1 MNSLD
6 AALQSIWLMGPTAS
20 GKTGLALELAR
31 HLPVELISVDSA
43 LVYRDMSIGTAKPD
57 AGILR
62 EFPHHLVDI
71 IDPLE
76 AYSAA
81 RFRAEALAAMRE
93 IHARGKIPLLVGGTM
108 LYFRALQD
116 GLAELPVSDPA
127 IREAVL
133 AEAAQ
138 LGWAAMHAKLAE
150 VDPLIAAR
158 LHPND
163 PQRVGRA
170 LEVWR
175 QTGVPLSIL
184 QARGREQAAPD
195 VGRVLKLAILP
206 ERELVR
212 RRIAERFELMLC
224 DGLIDEVIGLRARG
238 DLHLA
243 LPSMRAVGY
252 RQVWEFL
259 EDAHTYE
266 DMVEL
271 AVTATRG
278 LAKRQMTWLRSERD
292 VCDITTLL
300 DQTEG
305 ITHLVTA
312 LEAWLTGAEFTL

>member
-1 MNSLD
+1 M
-6 AALQSIWLMGPTAS
+6 QSIWLMGPTAS
-20 GKTGLALELAR
+20 GKTGLALELSR

-43 LVYRDMSIGTAKPD
+43 LVYRGMDIGTAKPD
-57 AGILR
+57 AATLR
-62 EFPHHLVDI
+62 EFPHYLVDI
-71 IDPLE
+71 IDPVE

-81 RFRAEALAAMRE
+81 RFRAEALTAMRE
-93 IHARGKIPLLVGGTM
+93 IHARGRIPLLVGGTM

-127 IREAVL
+127 VREAVL

-163 PQRVGRA
+163 PQRIGRA

-175 QTGVPLSIL
+175 QTGVPLSTL

-195 VGRVLKLAILP
+195 VGRVLKLALLP

-212 RRIAERFELMLC
+212 RRIAERFDIMLH
-224 DGLIDEVIGLRARG
+224 DGFVEEVEALRARG

-259 EDAHTYE
+259 DGAHTYQ

-271 AVTATRG
+271 GVTATRG
-278 LAKRQMTWLRSERD
+278 LAKRQMTWLRSEKD
-292 VCDITTLL
+292 VCDITPCLNHA
-300 DQTEG
+300 EG
-305 ITHLVTA
+305 LAALVTA
-312 LEAWLTGAEFTL
+312 LEAWLNGASFTL

>member
-1 MNSLD
+1 
-6 AALQSIWLMGPTAS
+6 
-20 GKTGLALELAR
+20 
-31 HLPVELISVDSA
+31 
-43 LVYRDMSIGTAKPD
+43 
-57 AGILR
+57 
-62 EFPHHLVDI
+62 
-71 IDPLE
+71 
-76 AYSAA
+76 
-81 RFRAEALAAMRE
+81 MRE
-93 IHARGKIPLLVGGTM
+93 IHARGRIPLLVGGTM

-127 IREAVL
+127 VREAVL

-175 QTGVPLSIL
+175 QTGMPLSTL

-212 RRIAERFELMLC
+212 RRIAERFELMLR
-224 DGLIDEVIGLRARG
+224 DGLIDEVERLRARG
-238 DLHLA
+238 DLHLS

-259 EDAHTYE
+259 DHAHTYE

-292 VCDITTLL
+292 VCDITTSL
-300 DQTEG
+300 DSTEG